1 MGIAGDRVNLCPS
14 QCDPAA
20 ASCMQISFPTRSL
33 TRARM
38 LGIATQSIARLWTP
52 PLLCSFISSRG
63 FTPAMVE
70 PSRTIDAADWM
81 AGFFLGATE
90 EELLSD
96 RKRFIDTTS
105 IPGELA
111 LRHVDGQTTW
121 RAGRFDTL
129 SIEDLRQQAQA
140 AMGTTPPR
148 AAPLP
153 IIVEDGVDIGRA
165 QARLTSDDRAMVQIA
180 SNFNCLEVPSRTCAP
195 DYGSLVTNYAI
206 DATQGPAASFGVP
219 AASLLRAHYAFCD
232 GPEAVSGSAD
242 ASVWGQTS
250 ARQIDLLCD
259 VTSHFGWCVNGKVTL
274 RGDEEPLGSSDDQV
288 KAVAEQI
295 RIGLHTD
302 AEVVFDR
309 AERQPTSRGVQLGVL
324 PSDAR
329 PLVDQV
335 LSASVNLNSP
345 GEVGGPEAD
354 REERLDNLVRAAL
367 RAAYQG
373 AYLAAILRERRT
385 LLLTLIGGG
394 VFGNRRDAILQAM
407 AEAHAEWAPRSKLE
421 HVRLCLYA
429 PGSAEAVDADL
440 RARLA
445 TL

>member
-1 MGIAGDRVNLCPS
+1 M
-14 QCDPAA
+14 
-20 ASCMQISFPTRSL
+20 
-33 TRARM
+33 
-38 LGIATQSIARLWTP
+38 
-52 PLLCSFISSRG
+52 
-63 FTPAMVE
+63 
-70 PSRTIDAADWM
+70 
-81 AGFFLGATE
+81 
-90 EELLSD
+90 
-96 RKRFIDTTS
+96 
-105 IPGELA
+105 
-111 LRHVDGQTTW
+111 
-121 RAGRFDTL
+121 
-129 SIEDLRQQAQA
+129 
-140 AMGTTPPR
+140 
-148 AAPLP
+148 
-153 IIVEDGVDIGRA
+153 
-165 QARLTSDDRAMVQIA
+165 
-180 SNFNCLEVPSRTCAP
+180 
-195 DYGSLVTNYAI
+195 
-206 DATQGPAASFGVP
+206 
-219 AASLLRAHYAFCD
+219 
-232 GPEAVSGSAD
+232 
-242 ASVWGQTS
+242 
-250 ARQIDLLCD
+250 
-259 VTSHFGWCVNGKVTL
+259 
-274 RGDEEPLGSSDDQV
+274 
-288 KAVAEQI
+288 KAVAEQM

-345 GEVGGPEAD
+345 GEVGGPEAE

-445 TL
+445 TLA